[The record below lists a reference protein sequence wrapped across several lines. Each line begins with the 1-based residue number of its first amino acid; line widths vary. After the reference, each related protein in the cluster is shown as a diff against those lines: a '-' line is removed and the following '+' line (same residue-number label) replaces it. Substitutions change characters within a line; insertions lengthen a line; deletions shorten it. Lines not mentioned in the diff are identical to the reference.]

1 MLSALFT
8 GISGLQANM
17 SSMSVIGDNLANL
30 NTIGFKG
37 SRSSFADLLAQSIGG
52 TSGQNQIGLGVK
64 LSSVS
69 PIFKQGSLES
79 TGNATDLAIEG
90 DGFFVVTDSASTNYY
105 TRAGQFGFDR
115 DGYLV
120 NPESYFV
127 QGYTADSL
135 GNLGSIV
142 GDIQLSN
149 APVPPLATQNMN
161 LAVNLDS
168 DSDVTGFTFT
178 PGGLGNDEIDFTAS
192 AGAVTA
198 SITVDGGLVAGRPYT
213 GAQAASAIRTAMETV
228 SPGDTFT
235 VSYDALS
242 GTFEVVN
249 DATNAGNLTLS
260 WTTSTGAAI
269 LGFTA
274 DSGALVQGALDT
286 SDVTGGAFDVADP
299 TNTSNFSTAI
309 AVFDSLGNSHQI
321 AVYLRK
327 SATSASGNTWDWF
340 AVVDAADSQ
349 SGVTEI
355 QGQGSIDFTNGGALS
370 TESAAISGFNFSG
383 GPAQNQLITLDFGD
397 SIAEGFSG
405 VSGTTQY
412 AQESSVTNQFQDGY
426 GAGNLQSIY
435 VDEAGTLVGVF
446 SNGIT
451 RTMAQ
456 IVLAQFSSPENLKK
470 NGGNRFLETLSS
482 GQALV
487 SSAGTSGLG
496 AIHANSLELST
507 VDIAEEFVRMITA
520 QRGFQ
525 ANSRVITTSD
535 DMLAE
540 LVNLKR

>member
-213 GAQAASAIRTAMETV
+213 GAQAASAIRTAME
-228 SPGDTFT
+228 
-235 VSYDALS
+235 
-242 GTFEVVN
+242 
-249 DATNAGNLTLS
+249 
-260 WTTSTGAAI
+260 
-269 LGFTA
+269 
-274 DSGALVQGALDT
+274 
-286 SDVTGGAFDVADP
+286 
-299 TNTSNFSTAI
+299 
-309 AVFDSLGNSHQI
+309 
-321 AVYLRK
+321 
-327 SATSASGNTWDWF
+327 
-340 AVVDAADSQ
+340 
-349 SGVTEI
+349 
-355 QGQGSIDFTNGGALS
+355 
-370 TESAAISGFNFSG
+370 
-383 GPAQNQLITLDFGD
+383 
-397 SIAEGFSG
+397 
-405 VSGTTQY
+405 
-412 AQESSVTNQFQDGY
+412 
-426 GAGNLQSIY
+426 
-435 VDEAGTLVGVF
+435 
-446 SNGIT
+446 
-451 RTMAQ
+451 
-456 IVLAQFSSPENLKK
+456 
-470 NGGNRFLETLSS
+470 
-482 GQALV
+482 
-487 SSAGTSGLG
+487 
-496 AIHANSLELST
+496 
-507 VDIAEEFVRMITA
+507 
-520 QRGFQ
+520 
-525 ANSRVITTSD
+525 
-535 DMLAE
+535 
-540 LVNLKR
+540 